1 VFVTESTHRE
11 LLQPCAGAGP
21 VLILIT
27 PAWLHITY
35 RDHAYM
41 HLITYILVENELVII
56 VTARLVRCSALCRCT
71 VNLQRSYYNIN
82 LERSLKY
89 KVE

>member
-1 VFVTESTHRE
+1 MCVCNGEHTQGAFTAMCRCRSGPDPYYSSMAAHHVQR
-11 LLQPCAGAGP
+11 PC
-21 VLILIT
+21 
-27 PAWLHITY
+27 
-35 RDHAYM
+35 M

-82 LERSLKY
+82 LQRSLKY